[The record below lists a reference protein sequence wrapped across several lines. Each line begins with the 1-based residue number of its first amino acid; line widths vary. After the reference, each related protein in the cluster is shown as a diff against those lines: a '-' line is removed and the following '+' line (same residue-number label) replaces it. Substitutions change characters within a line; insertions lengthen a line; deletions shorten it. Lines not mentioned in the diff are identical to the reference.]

1 MRLAIFFSTL
11 ALSTAALANPSLK
24 IPNDV
29 SLYSLNMLNPKV
41 DSSLFGNNKSVELNE
56 GWNQIV
62 FKYSPSFMVRED
74 LKSVYSDII
83 IAKFYVED
91 GEVTFSLP
99 EFKNYNLAQANI
111 SPLVWSL
118 KSQQQANLQFAQDV
132 LPSNGVQLG
141 RNYNEDA
148 RQYNIQGGPAAVS
161 VSYVTTKVNGDDVT
175 REANQASV
183 SQVKS
188 SNSTAFSQW
197 QTLYLNATPKVQQQ
211 MKQWLTEQN

>member
-1 MRLAIFFSTL
+1 MRLAIFFSSL
-11 ALSTAALANPSLK
+11 ALSTAALANPLLK

-41 DSSLFGNNKSVELNE
+41 DSSLFGNNKSVELNQ

-83 IAKFYVED
+83 IAKFYVQE

-99 EFKNYNLAQANI
+99 EFKSYNLAQANI
-111 SPLVWSL
+111 SPLKWSL
-118 KSQQQANLQFAQDV
+118 ESDDHANLKFAQDV

-148 RQYNIQGGPAAVS
+148 RQYNIQGGPAAVA
-161 VSYVTTKVNGDDVT
+161 VSYVTTKVNGDEVT
-175 REANQASV
+175 GEASQATESHTTT
-183 SQVKS
+183 SDH
-188 SNSTAFSQW
+188 NDFSQW
-197 QTLYLNATPKVQQQ
+197 QSLYLNATPKVQQQ
-211 MKQWLTEQN
+211 MKQWLAAQP